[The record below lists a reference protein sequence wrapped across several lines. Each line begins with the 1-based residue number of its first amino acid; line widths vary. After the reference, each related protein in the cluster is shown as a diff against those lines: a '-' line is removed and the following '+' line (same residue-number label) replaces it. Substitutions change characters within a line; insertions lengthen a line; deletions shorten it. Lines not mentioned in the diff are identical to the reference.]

1 MTDLPNTGGHTNR
14 KILKLEIEIP
24 RQPSRQCNGGMMMM
38 TMILS
43 YFVRC
48 CCCCCTYKHRGI
60 MHLVFSASNRHSTYF
75 PLPSVCRHIP
85 STVQRSHLPLI
96 LPSTSLLYCRFRYW
110 RWRWRWCLSLH
121 ASPSNQPFLP
131 SSPPVTVCLTELEIG
146 ACHMPLKFSFIS
158 DHIAP
163 SLTRLDVLSSRRGR
177 ALTAAAVL
185 CWYGWRM
192 VLAKESIWWV
202 DCRALPRETL
212 CNAM

>member
-48 CCCCCTYKHRGI
+48 CCCCCCLCTYKHRGI

-96 LPSTSLLYCRFRYW
+96 PPSTSLLYCRLRYW

-131 SSPPVTVCLTELEIG
+131 
-146 ACHMPLKFSFIS
+146 ACHCLSHWTRNRSMSHAIKVFPHLRPHRTIIDATRRPFQ
-158 DHIAP
+158 P
-163 SLTRLDVLSSRRGR
+163 SWP
-177 ALTAAAVL
+177 
-185 CWYGWRM
+185 C
-192 VLAKESIWWV
+192 V
-202 DCRALPRETL
+202 DCCCCSLLIWMADGVGKGKYLVGRLQSFAKR
-212 CNAM
+212 NFM